1 MGGLMAM
8 TRSTGWWERPWFSDN
23 QGEAIFS
30 ESLDHFHPALENFE
44 DMIDWPSR
52 NLCPMSTLMMLLSEP
67 YLSDDVSKSGVIRM
81 QYSVTLTTSPPAMRS
96 STVGRKMRR
105 LG

>member
-44 DMIDWPSR
+44 DVIDWPLSQ
-52 NLCPMSTLMMLLSEP
+52 PMSDANAHDVIEP
-67 YLSDDVSKSGVIRM
+67 AILIR
-81 QYSVTLTTSPPAMRS
+81 
-96 STVGRKMRR
+96 
-105 LG
+105 